1 MYESPG
7 NEKHYSEQ
15 LVRLPGTGLYYDVPL
30 ALHDGQR
37 LFAKLNLPEDRPLLL
52 SLQSTFKYVPAND
65 WTFAA
70 IAAEHPQALILLV
83 GHMGNGSIG
92 ERLLQRLTPHFEE
105 RGLSIG
111 NHLRILPRLDYD
123 DFMGLFAIAH
133 HTIDTINWNGGNSSF
148 QSLSLDCPVV
158 TFPTTYMRG
167 RHTVAM
173 LRELEIPE
181 LIAQSREDYVAISG
195 RLLTDQAFYS
205 DIKGRIRQR
214 KQRLFHD
221 KRVQEAFQIT
231 VETVCR

>member
-1 MYESPG
+1 M
-7 NEKHYSEQ
+7 
-15 LVRLPGTGLYYDVPL
+15 
-30 ALHDGQR
+30 
-37 LFAKLNLPEDRPLLL
+37 
-52 SLQSTFKYVPAND
+52 
-65 WTFAA
+65 
-70 IAAEHPQALILLV
+70 
-83 GHMGNGSIG
+83 
-92 ERLLQRLTPHFEE
+92 
-105 RGLSIG
+105 
-111 NHLRILPRLDYD
+111 
-123 DFMGLFAIAH
+123 
-133 HTIDTINWNGGNSSF
+133 
-148 QSLSLDCPVV
+148 V

-205 DIKGRIRQR
+205 DIKGRILQR